1 MVHMDT
7 PTRFRMTRRRALAGM
22 GAALTPFA
30 LAGAMPSAAAAQE
43 ASPGATPT
51 GEPSPEVIGSVQ
63 YQHPEKVY
71 FYFPGFQDE
80 AFLASMYGIDV
91 ETYRAIRSDF
101 EAAAH
106 GAAMELLADEAFA
119 AQVDALPFEPGSVVT
134 AIGESDTDD
143 LQSWFEILRHLVT
156 MQRPDD
162 GIQFVNAGISGQTTN
177 DALNQIVQTVGQQPG
192 WVFCLL
198 GANDSWRIG
207 VDPTK
212 TLVSIEESEKNLA
225 EIRHQVTSQVGAS
238 WVWLARPPVDDERVA
253 AFPGFK
259 MGSYMM
265 RQADIERFNAFI
277 QEQPEPVVDAQAAFG
292 DPAGSDLLGP
302 DGLHATLAGQA
313 VIARAVVDGLA
324 A

>member
-1 MVHMDT
+1 MT
-7 PTRFRMTRRRALAGM
+7 PNDLPRGFRITRRRVLAGI
-22 GAALTPFA
+22 GGALTPFS
-30 LAGAMPSAAAAQE
+30 LAGAMPSTGAAQE

-51 GEPSPEVIGSVQ
+51 GAPSPEVITSVQ

-71 FYFPGFQDE
+71 FYIPGFQDE
-80 AFLASMYGIDV
+80 AFLAAMYGIDI
-91 ETYRAIRSDF
+91 ETYRAIRAEFDT
-101 EAAAH
+101 AAH
-106 GAAMELLADEAFA
+106 DAAMELLADEAFA
-119 AQVDALPFEPGSVVT
+119 AKVDALPFDPGSVVT

-162 GIQFVNAGISGQTTN
+162 GTQFVNAGISGQTTD
-177 DALNQIVQTVGQQPG
+177 DALNMIVQTVGQEPS
-192 WVFCLL
+192 WVFCML

-207 VDPTK
+207 VDPAK

-225 EIRHQVTSQVGAS
+225 EMRHQVTAQTDAS
-238 WVWLARPPVDDERVA
+238 WVWLARPPIDDARVA
-253 AFPGFK
+253 AFPAFSMGGFV
-259 MGSYMM
+259 M
-265 RQADIERFNAFI
+265 RQADIARFNAFVLD
-277 QEQPEPVVDAQAAFG
+277 QPESVVDIPAAFG

-313 VIARAVVDGLA
+313 EIARAVADTLA